1 MLKASTSRPSIVNYK
16 VGIYPD
22 DAMTPGTE
30 IYFTGAFQ
38 DMGGGVFNSSAP
50 EGQWT
55 LNPDAVYY
63 ALIYSPGGDAQEGTF
78 SLEVGQDE
86 VTAEF
91 WENDQ

>member
-1 MLKASTSRPSIVNYK
+1 
-16 VGIYPD
+16 
-22 DAMTPGTE
+22 MTPGTE

-38 DMGGGVFNSSAP
+38 DVGGGVFESLAP

-63 ALIYSPGGDAQEGTF
+63 SLIFSPGPDAQEGTF
-78 SLEVGQDE
+78 SMEVGQDT

-91 WENDQ
+91 WSADQ